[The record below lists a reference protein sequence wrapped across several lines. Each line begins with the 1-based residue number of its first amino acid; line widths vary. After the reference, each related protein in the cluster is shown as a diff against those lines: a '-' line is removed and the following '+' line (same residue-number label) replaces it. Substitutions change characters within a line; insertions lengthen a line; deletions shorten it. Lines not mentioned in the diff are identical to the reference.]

1 MLVFFLV
8 WKWIPV
14 LPALPDV
21 GWKGQFRFLRK
32 LAPWLII
39 LTTMFGNGGVF
50 CWFSY
55 VTPQMLHEAG
65 FQPESL
71 TWIMMLAGLGMTI
84 GNLVGGRCGDLYGLA
99 PVIQFTQV
107 FMMLALLGTFLFAGV
122 PWLSVLLMFICAAA
136 LFAVSPPQQLLL
148 LQNSRRS
155 EMMGAAC
162 VQIAFNLGNAV
173 GAYAGGLPIDAGLG
187 YRYPALV
194 GVFVVA
200 LGWVCVTW
208 YIRRERRHFI
218 NEPIRL

>member
-1 MLVFFLV
+1 
-8 WKWIPV
+8 
-14 LPALPDV
+14 
-21 GWKGQFRFLRK
+21 
-32 LAPWLII
+32 
-39 LTTMFGNGGVF
+39 
-50 CWFSY
+50 
-55 VTPQMLHEAG
+55 MLHEAG